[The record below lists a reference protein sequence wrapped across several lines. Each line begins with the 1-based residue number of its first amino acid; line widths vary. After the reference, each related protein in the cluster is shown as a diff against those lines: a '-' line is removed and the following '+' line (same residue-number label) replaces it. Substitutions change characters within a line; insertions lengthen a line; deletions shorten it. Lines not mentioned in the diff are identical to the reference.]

1 MDNNTMRISSEI
13 LFAAIEEQLAAGLNA
28 SFTVTGM
35 SMWPFL
41 CHGRDRVIVTGTSPD
56 DLAVGDIILF
66 CPVPGKYILHR
77 ITALQED
84 AFETTGDGCCCR
96 DGWRP
101 RECVRAKVTCIVRK
115 GKTISCSS
123 PFWRFIRHLEDPLS
137 LQGTASPTGQ
147 NVQQCKMPETVMTSD
162 PVGTCPAFSVSNQF
176 FPPASVR

>member
-13 LFAAIEEQLAAGLNA
+13 LFAVVEEQLAAGRSA

-77 ITALQED
+77 ITALRED
-84 AFETTGDGCCCR
+84 AFETTGDGNCYR
-96 DGWRP
+96 DGWIS
-101 RECVRAKVTCIVRK
+101 RECIRAKVTGIVRK
-115 GKTISCSS
+115 GKTISCRS
-123 PFWRFIRHLEDPLS
+123 PFWRFIFAIWRILFPIRRPLLRLGRVYS
-137 LQGTASPTGQ
+137 
-147 NVQQCKMPETVMTSD
+147 
-162 PVGTCPAFSVSNQF
+162 SVKC
-176 FPPASVR
+176 RRR